1 MTKLFIADLHL
12 SESRPDL
19 IQAFIHFLETEARTA
34 DELYILGD
42 LFEFWIGDDEQS
54 PLQQQITHAL
64 RTLANH
70 GCQLFY
76 SHGNRDFMIGKRF
89 ARECGMTL
97 LPPVYPCELAGE
109 KALLLHGDQLCTDD
123 EAYQRFRRITSW
135 PWLQWIFLHLPL
147 SRRVK
152 IAQKIRQGS
161 HKGKKQKSHA
171 IMDVTPQ
178 SVITCF
184 EQHKATL
191 MIHGHTH
198 RPQIH
203 DVTLSNN
210 LPARRLVLGD
220 WDTDLWYLKIDDRD
234 INLISQ
240 PINTAKN

>member
-12 SESRPDL
+12 SEARSDL
-19 IQAFIHFLETEARTA
+19 TNAFIHFLATKAKQA

-54 PLQQQITHAL
+54 PLQQQITLAL
-64 RTLANH
+64 KTLSEQ
-70 GCQLFY
+70 GCRLFY

-97 LPPVYPCELAGE
+97 LPPIYSCEMAGE
-109 KALLLHGDQLCTDD
+109 RTLLLHGDQLCTDD

-135 PWLQWIFLHLPL
+135 PWLQWVFLHLPL

-152 IAQKIRQGS
+152 IAQQIRQGS
-161 HKGKKQKSHA
+161 HKGKQQKSRS
-171 IMDVTPQ
+171 IMDVTPS
-178 SVITCF
+178 SVNDCF
-184 EQHKATL
+184 AQHQATL

-198 RPQIH
+198 RPMIH
-203 DVTLSNN
+203 QLTLNN
-210 LPARRLVLGD
+210 GQTVRRIVLGD
-220 WDTDLWYLKIDDRD
+220 WNTDLWYLQIDDRD

-240 PINTAKN
+240 PIATSE

>member
-12 SESRPDL
+12 SEARPDL
-19 IQAFIHFLETEARTA
+19 TNAFIHFLATKATQA

-54 PLQQQITHAL
+54 PLQQQITLAL
-64 RTLANH
+64 KTLSEQ
-70 GCQLFY
+70 GCRLFY

-89 ARECGMTL
+89 ARECGMML
-97 LPPVYPCELAGE
+97 LPPIYSCEIAGE
-109 KALLLHGDQLCTDD
+109 QALLLHGDQLCTDD

-152 IAQKIRQGS
+152 IAQQIRQGS
-161 HKGKKQKSHA
+161 HKGKQQKSRS
-171 IMDVTPQ
+171 IMDVTPS
-178 SVITCF
+178 SVNDCF
-184 EQHKATL
+184 AQHQATL

-198 RPQIH
+198 RPMIH
-203 DVTLSNN
+203 ELSLNN
-210 LPARRLVLGD
+210 GQKVRRIVLGD
-220 WDTDLWYLKIDDRD
+220 WNTDLWYLQIDDRD

-240 PINTAKN
+240 PIATTE

>member
-12 SESRPDL
+12 SEARPDL
-19 IQAFIHFLETEARTA
+19 TNAFIHFLATKAKQA

-54 PLQQQITHAL
+54 PLQQQITLAL
-64 RTLANH
+64 KTLSGQ

-89 ARECGMTL
+89 ARECDMTL
-97 LPPVYPCELAGE
+97 LPPIYSCEIAGE
-109 KALLLHGDQLCTDD
+109 RTLLLHGDQLCTDD

-135 PWLQWIFLHLPL
+135 PWLQWVFLHLPL

-152 IAQKIRQGS
+152 IAQQIRQGS
-161 HKGKKQKSHA
+161 HKGKQQKSRS
-171 IMDVTPQ
+171 IMDVTPS
-178 SVITCF
+178 SVNDCF
-184 EQHKATL
+184 AQHQATL

-198 RPQIH
+198 RPMIH
-203 DVTLSNN
+203 ELSLDNGQKV
-210 LPARRLVLGD
+210 RRIVLGD
-220 WDTDLWYLKIDDRD
+220 WNTDLWYLQIDDRD

-240 PINTAKN
+240 PINTTE

>member
-12 SESRPDL
+12 SEARPDL
-19 IQAFIHFLETEARTA
+19 TNVFIHFLATKATQA

-54 PLQQQITHAL
+54 PLQQQITLAL
-64 RTLANH
+64 KTLSEQ
-70 GCQLFY
+70 GCRLFY

-89 ARECGMTL
+89 ARECGMML
-97 LPPVYPCELAGE
+97 LPPIYSCEIAGE
-109 KALLLHGDQLCTDD
+109 QALLLHGDQLCTDD

-152 IAQKIRQGS
+152 IAQQIRQGS
-161 HKGKKQKSHA
+161 HKGKQQKSRS
-171 IMDVTPQ
+171 IMDVTPS
-178 SVITCF
+178 SVNDCF
-184 EQHKATL
+184 AQHQATL

-198 RPQIH
+198 RPMIH
-203 DVTLSNN
+203 ELSLDNGQKV
-210 LPARRLVLGD
+210 RRIVLGD
-220 WDTDLWYLKIDDRD
+220 WNTDLWYLQIDDRD

-240 PINTAKN
+240 PIATTE

>member
-12 SESRPDL
+12 SEARPDL
-19 IQAFIHFLETEARTA
+19 TNAFIHFLATKAQQA

-54 PLQQQITHAL
+54 PLQQQITLAL
-64 RTLANH
+64 KMLSEQ
-70 GCQLFY
+70 GCRLFY

-97 LPPVYPCELAGE
+97 LPPIYACEIVGE
-109 KALLLHGDQLCTDD
+109 RTLLLHGDQLCTDD

-135 PWLQWIFLHLPL
+135 PWLQWVFLHLPL

-152 IAQKIRQGS
+152 IAQQIRQGS
-161 HKGKKQKSHA
+161 HKGKQQKSRS
-171 IMDVTPQ
+171 IMDVTPS
-178 SVITCF
+178 SVNDCF
-184 EQHKATL
+184 EQYQATL

-198 RPQIH
+198 RPMIH
-203 DVTLSNN
+203 ELSLENRQKV
-210 LPARRLVLGD
+210 RRIVLGD
-220 WDTDLWYLKIDDRD
+220 WNTDLWYLQIDDRD

-240 PINTAKN
+240 PIGTAE

>member
-12 SESRPDL
+12 SEARPDL
-19 IQAFIHFLETEARTA
+19 TNAFIHFLATKAKQA

-54 PLQQQITHAL
+54 PLQQQITLAL
-64 RTLANH
+64 KTLSGQ

-97 LPPVYPCELAGE
+97 LPPIYSCEMAGE
-109 KALLLHGDQLCTDD
+109 RTLLLHGDQLCTDD

-135 PWLQWIFLHLPL
+135 PWLQWVFLHLPL
-147 SRRVK
+147 SRRIK
-152 IAQKIRQGS
+152 IAQQIRQGS
-161 HKGKKQKSHA
+161 HKGKQQKSRS
-171 IMDVTPQ
+171 IMDVTPS
-178 SVITCF
+178 SVNDCF
-184 EQHKATL
+184 AQHKATL

-198 RPQIH
+198 RPMIH
-203 DVTLSNN
+203 ELSLDNGQKV
-210 LPARRLVLGD
+210 RRIVLGD
-220 WDTDLWYLKIDDRD
+220 WNTDLWYLQIDDRD

-240 PINTAKN
+240 PITTTE

>member
-12 SESRPDL
+12 SEARPDL
-19 IQAFIHFLETEARTA
+19 TNAFIHFLATKATQA

-64 RTLANH
+64 KTLSEQ
-70 GCQLFY
+70 GCRLFY

-97 LPPVYPCELAGE
+97 LPPIYPCEMAGE
-109 KALLLHGDQLCTDD
+109 RTLLLHGDQLCTDD

-135 PWLQWIFLHLPL
+135 PWLQWVFLHLPL

-152 IAQKIRQGS
+152 IAQQIRQGS
-161 HKGKKQKSHA
+161 HKGKQQKSRS
-171 IMDVTPQ
+171 IMDVTPG
-178 SVITCF
+178 SVNDCF
-184 EQHKATL
+184 EQHQATL

-198 RPQIH
+198 RPMIH
-203 DVTLSNN
+203 ELSLNN
-210 LPARRLVLGD
+210 GQKVRRIVLGD
-220 WDTDLWYLKIDDRD
+220 WNTDLWYLQIDDRD

-240 PINTAKN
+240 PITSAE

>member
-12 SESRPDL
+12 SEARPDL
-19 IQAFIHFLETEARTA
+19 TNAFIHFLATKATQA

-54 PLQQQITHAL
+54 PLQQQITLAL
-64 RTLANH
+64 KTLSEQ
-70 GCQLFY
+70 GCRLFY

-89 ARECGMTL
+89 ARECGMML
-97 LPPVYPCELAGE
+97 LPPIYSCEIAGE
-109 KALLLHGDQLCTDD
+109 QALLLHGDQLCTDD

-152 IAQKIRQGS
+152 IAQQIRQGS
-161 HKGKKQKSHA
+161 HKGKQQKSRS
-171 IMDVTPQ
+171 IMDVTPS
-178 SVITCF
+178 SVNDCF
-184 EQHKATL
+184 AQHQATL

-198 RPQIH
+198 RPMIH
-203 DVTLSNN
+203 ELSLDNGQKV
-210 LPARRLVLGD
+210 RRIVLGD
-220 WDTDLWYLKIDDRD
+220 WNTDLWYLQIDDRD

-240 PINTAKN
+240 PITSAE

>member
-12 SESRPDL
+12 SEARPDL
-19 IQAFIHFLETEARTA
+19 TNAFIHFLATKAKQA

-54 PLQQQITHAL
+54 PLQQQITLAL
-64 RTLANH
+64 KTLSEQ
-70 GCQLFY
+70 GCRLFY

-97 LPPVYPCELAGE
+97 LPPIYSCEIAGE
-109 KALLLHGDQLCTDD
+109 KTLLLHGDQLCTDD

-135 PWLQWIFLHLPL
+135 PWLQWVFLHLPL

-152 IAQKIRQGS
+152 IAQQIRQGS
-161 HKGKKQKSHA
+161 HKGKQQKSRS
-171 IMDVTPQ
+171 IMDVTPS
-178 SVITCF
+178 SVNDCF
-184 EQHKATL
+184 EQHQATL

-198 RPQIH
+198 RPMIH
-203 DVTLSNN
+203 ELSLNN
-210 LPARRLVLGD
+210 GQKVRRIVLGD
-220 WDTDLWYLKIDDRD
+220 WNTNLWYLQIDDRD

-240 PINTAKN
+240 PISTAE

>member
-12 SESRPDL
+12 SEARPDL
-19 IQAFIHFLETEARTA
+19 TNAFIHFLATKATQA

-54 PLQQQITHAL
+54 PLQQQITLAL
-64 RTLANH
+64 KTLSEQ
-70 GCQLFY
+70 GCRLFY

-97 LPPVYPCELAGE
+97 LPPIYSCEMAGE
-109 KALLLHGDQLCTDD
+109 RTLLLHGDQLCTDD

-135 PWLQWIFLHLPL
+135 PWLQWVFLHLPL

-152 IAQKIRQGS
+152 IAQQIRQGS
-161 HKGKKQKSHA
+161 HKGKQQKSRS
-171 IMDVTPQ
+171 IMDVTPS
-178 SVITCF
+178 SVNDCF
-184 EQHKATL
+184 EQHQATL

-198 RPQIH
+198 RPMIH
-203 DVTLSNN
+203 ELSLNN
-210 LPARRLVLGD
+210 GQKVRRIVLGD
-220 WDTDLWYLKIDDRD
+220 WNTDLWYLQIDDRD

-240 PINTAKN
+240 PIATTE

>member
-12 SESRPDL
+12 SEARPDL
-19 IQAFIHFLETEARTA
+19 TDAFIHFLATKAKQA
-34 DELYILGD
+34 NELYILGD

-64 RTLANH
+64 KTLSDQ
-70 GCQLFY
+70 GCRLFY

-97 LPPVYPCELAGE
+97 LPPIYSCEIAGE

-135 PWLQWIFLHLPL
+135 PWLQWVFLHLPL

-152 IAQKIRQGS
+152 IAQQIRQGS
-161 HKGKKQKSHA
+161 HKGKQQKSRS
-171 IMDVTPQ
+171 IMDVTPS
-178 SVITCF
+178 SVNDCF
-184 EQHKATL
+184 AHHQATL

-198 RPQIH
+198 RPMIH
-203 DVTLSNN
+203 ELSLGNGQKV
-210 LPARRLVLGD
+210 RRIVLGD
-220 WDTDLWYLKIDDRD
+220 WNTDLWYLQIDDRD

-240 PINTAKN
+240 PIVTIE